1 MIIYLMNNNGY
12 KIEVF
17 HDEMLCKLY
26 APSNI
31 SYESTLEI
39 INLLSNHPERKPEY
53 KIIVYSTNVNTH
65 FRFNELMTVIETFR
79 KNKSMLKGKVA
90 MVVSEMHQISGDLI
104 SAHMKLVNVKM
115 KFFNSEEKAINWINS

>member
-17 HDEMLCKLY
+17 HDEMLCKLH